1 MSYCRWS
8 SDGFACDVYVYEDVM
23 GGFTCH
29 VARSKIVNL
38 HEAPEEPKMP
48 SELPKTDWVAKLGK
62 VDDSDDWIPE
72 YMEKSKIRDEW
83 MENHAV
89 RENIGLEFDG
99 KTFNTESATSM
110 ANELVMLKNMGY
122 QVPQYAIDWLY
133 EEGLE
138 NGEQAEL

>member
-48 SELPKTDWVAKLGK
+48 SDFGIV
-62 VDDSDDWIPE
+62 SDNNDWIPE
-72 YMEKSKIRDEW
+72 YMEKSKLRSEW
-83 MENHAV
+83 LENHAI

-110 ANELVMLKNMGY
+110 ANELTMLKNMGY
-122 QVPQYAIDWLY
+122 QVPQYAIDSLY

-138 NGEQAEL
+138 NGEQAEI

>member
-8 SDGFACDVYVYEDVM
+8 SDGMKCDVYVYEDVM

-29 VARSKIVNL
+29 IARSKIVNL

-48 SELPKTDWVAKLGK
+48 SDLGISN
-62 VDDSDDWIPE
+62 DSNDWIPE
-72 YMEKSKIRDEW
+72 YMEKSKLRSEW
-83 MENHAV
+83 LENHAI

-110 ANELVMLKNMGY
+110 ANELTMLKNMGY
-122 QVPQYAIDWLY
+122 QVPQYAIDSLY

-138 NGEQAEL
+138 NGEQAEI

>member
-48 SELPKTDWVAKLGK
+48 SDFGIV
-62 VDDSDDWIPE
+62 SDNNDWIPE
-72 YMEKSKIRDEW
+72 YMEKSKIRSGW
-83 MENHAV
+83 MENHAI

-99 KTFNTESATSM
+99 ETFNTDTATSM
-110 ANELVMLKNMGY
+110 ANELVLLKQMGY
-122 QVPQYAIDWLY
+122 QVPQYAIDSLY